1 MKVDHATTADPPTPT
16 PFPRHLPTVVTY
28 ASRVLLEKLLTSGI
42 IFLEDWEQLPA
53 AVREGLDLLCEKTEL
68 LPRLVELKLLTPFQA
83 EHVAAGRAGA
93 LILANYRLLEP
104 LGNGGMGAVYRA
116 IHTRLR
122 RQVAVKLLPFSADQD
137 GRLLRRFYSEMQAV
151 AQLQHPNIV
160 TTLDAGEVPCP
171 DRPDYVIH
179 YYVMEYV
186 PGQNLE
192 DAVLKHGPLPPHK
205 ACDVIHQVACAL
217 AETHK
222 HSLVHR
228 DIKPSNI
235 LVTPEGQ
242 AKLLDFGVAR
252 YLRTRLTDPGI
263 VVGTLGYMAPEQARD
278 ASSVDVR
285 ADVYGLGATLYWC
298 LTGKPPAADGPRGP
312 RAWVTGVSPPLDA
325 VVARMTAEDPNERYP
340 DPQALMRALLPFLK
354 PDSADYSNALTGQPS
369 GGAQAFS
376 GGARP
381 RLAGPGQAQA
391 VLIVDDEARIRSLC
405 RTALQTDERHCGEAA
420 NGLIAMQ
427 ALAAKRYD
435 LVLLDVDMPE
445 MGGLQVLRAVRESP
459 PCPHLKVIMCSGRAT
474 PDEMSKMLLA
484 GADDYIPKPFSL
496 VQLRSRVTAALR
508 LKEAQD
514 RSDGLNRDLLALVA
528 QLEQNLSARDSDLL
542 HARSAL
548 VLALAR
554 LVERRTAESS
564 GHLQRLQRYTRCLAE
579 EAGTLPAFAAQID
592 NNFVQMIECCAP
604 LHDIG
609 NVTLPDHILLKPGK
623 LAPDELI
630 SMQMHTIIGGEI
642 LKEVAKHHGSA
653 LAFLYMAADIARYHH
668 ERHDGAGYPD
678 RLAGDEIPLAA
689 QLVALGDVYDAL
701 RCRRPHRPALSHS
714 AAIKVMTE
722 LSPGQ
727 FHPALLEVL
736 QRRGAHLERVYR
748 ELAD

>member
-1 MKVDHATTADPPTPT
+1 MQDDRASVVTPQ

-28 ASRVLLEKLLTSGI
+28 ASRVLLEKLLASGL

-53 AVREGLDLLCEKTEL
+53 AVRDGLDLLCEKTEL

-83 EHVAAGRAGA
+83 EQVTAGKTDA
-93 LILANYRLLEP
+93 LLLANYRLLEP
-104 LGNGGMGAVYRA
+104 LGQGGMGAVYRA

-122 RQVAVKLLPFSADQD
+122 RPVAVKLLPFSADQD

-151 AQLQHPNIV
+151 GQLQHPNIV
-160 TTLDAGEVPCP
+160 ATLDAGEVPCP
-171 DRPDYVIH
+171 ERPGYVIH

-186 PGQNLE
+186 PGENLE
-192 DAVLKHGPLPPHK
+192 DAVLRHGPLPPHK

-285 ADVYGLGATLYWC
+285 ADVYGLGATLFWC
-298 LTGKPPAADGPRGP
+298 LTGRPPDPDAGRG
-312 RAWVTGVSPPLDA
+312 RATGVSAALDA
-325 VVARMTAEDPNERYP
+325 VVARMTAADPAERYP
-340 DPQALMRALLPFLK
+340 DPQAVLRALLPFLR
-354 PDSADYSNALTGQPS
+354 PDSAILGPVLTARVPS
-369 GGAQAFS
+369 GGRGVRPATAV
-376 GGARP
+376 GCGRP
-381 RLAGPGQAQA
+381 RQ
-391 VLIVDDEARIRSLC
+391 VLIVDDEARIRGLC
-405 RTALQTDERHCGEAA
+405 RAALQSEERVCDEAA
-420 NGLIAMQ
+420 NGSVALR
-427 ALAAKRYD
+427 ALADRPYD

-445 MGGLQVLRAVRESP
+445 VNGLEVLRALREAP

-484 GADDYIPKPFSL
+484 GADDYVAKPFSL

-514 RSDGLNRDLLALVA
+514 RSDVLNRELLALVA

-564 GHLQRLQRYTRCLAE
+564 GHLRRLQRYTRCLAE
-579 EAGTLPAFAAQID
+579 EAGTLPAFADRVDAG
-592 NNFVQMIECCAP
+592 FVQMVECCAP

-609 NVTLPDHILLKPGK
+609 NVALPDHILLKPGK
-623 LAPDELI
+623 LTADEQL
-630 SMQMHTIIGGEI
+630 SMQMHTIIGGDI
-642 LKEVAKHHGSA
+642 LKEVAKQHGSA
-653 LAFLYMAADIARYHH
+653 LAFLFMAGDIARHHH
-668 ERHDGAGYPD
+668 ERYDGSGYPD
-678 RLAGDEIPLAA
+678 RLAGDDVPLAA
-689 QLVALGDVYDAL
+689 QFVALGDVYDAL
-701 RCRRPHRPALSHS
+701 RCRRPHRPALSHA
-714 AAIKVMTE
+714 AAIQVMTE
-722 LSPGQ
+722 LTPGH
-727 FHPALLEVL
+727 FNPALLEVL
-736 QRRGAHLERVYR
+736 RRRAAHLERIYR
-748 ELAD
+748 ELSD